1 MLNPNNHD
9 NHSFHNTFDY
19 NHFIYSDYLLYSQYT
34 LMSICDIIVTMKIK
48 AIQMFK
54 YNNGNIPKALTELFT
69 LNSSNHSYNTRNKG
83 KIR

>member
-1 MLNPNNHD
+1 
-9 NHSFHNTFDY
+9 
-19 NHFIYSDYLLYSQYT
+19 
-34 LMSICDIIVTMKIK
+34 MSICDIIVTMKIK

-69 LNSSNHSYNTRNKG
+69 LNSSNHSYNTRNKD